1 MSPFPDRMSP
11 FLHAV
16 SPFLREVRPFPDEV
30 SPFRR
35 EVRPFHAAIS
45 QDSRA
50 VSPLGQQM
58 RLLGH
63 SVCLPARPVDQSCVE
78 CRLEMCRNDANAAKP
93 SQSIATAE
101 LFQTSRCGWGRVFE
115 SPALVPSHHWGR
127 SKTPDLSHPAPSRV
141 VREVGPGHPAS
152 HWSCHPAA
160 HSLLDFRSNQP
171 LDFE

>member
-1 MSPFPDRMSP
+1 MDSNGRRFDSYREEMSPFPDRMSP
-11 FLHAV
+11 FLPDF
-16 SPFLREVRPFPDEV
+16 SPFPGDV
-30 SPFRR
+30 SLYRR

-45 QDSRA
+45 QDSCA

-58 RLLGH
+58 RLLGP

-115 SPALVPSHHWGR
+115 PPAFVPTHHWEL
-127 SKTPDLSHPAPSRV
+127 SKTLDPATPPGVPHSFGRATPSQH
-141 VREVGPGHPAS
+141 VRG
-152 HWSCHPAA
+152 C
-160 HSLLDFRSNQP
+160 
-171 LDFE
+171 